1 MTRYYIRV
9 VVIMLLVLVI
19 SAIALMK
26 IGSSVSDRYVK
37 PRAIR
42 EINALAKRLQ
52 DRLGGKSLEEA
63 EAELIELESRLNFA
77 ARLVPLSELQA
88 ELAAEPV
95 PAEPDKRP
103 TPKTF
108 IQLGAEP
115 FVLEIRRER
124 GLDKKLEEEEGAYFV
139 AGVGVVVL
147 IVSGAA
153 IFLVT
158 PLVKKLRAQE
168 VTISRIADGDLT
180 ARATTTGNDA
190 IARLG
195 KRINVMA
202 DRIQD
207 LLANQR
213 QLLQAVSHEMRTPS
227 ARIGFALEML
237 EDARTDEERKRRIA
251 ALQQDLLDLDRL
263 LDELLTFLRFDAGEN
278 TVQPQPGDVLPL
290 LTEAVEKAKRLR
302 GGITIHFHPEE
313 NSLPPA
319 LLHQRYFP
327 RVIDNVLA
335 NAVRHAAAN
344 VFVRCSHSN
353 DFCHI
358 DIEDDGN
365 GIPME
370 DRERIFEPFIRLD
383 SSRSQ
388 KSGGT
393 GLGLA
398 IASRVMKS
406 LGGSISVMEPKEKNG
421 ALFRIT
427 LIQRRPE

>member
-42 EINALAKRLQ
+42 EMNALAKRLQ
-52 DRLGGKSLEEA
+52 DRLGEKSLAEA
-63 EAELIELESRLNFA
+63 EAELVELESRLNFT

-88 ELAAEPV
+88 EISAEPA
-95 PAEPDKRP
+95 PLESNKRP
-103 TPKTF
+103 TPRLF
-108 IQLGAEP
+108 IRLGAEP
-115 FVLEIRRER
+115 FALEIRRER
-124 GLDKKLEEEEGAYFV
+124 GLDKRLEEEEGAYFI

-168 VTISRIADGDLT
+168 LTISRIADGDLT
-180 ARATTTGNDA
+180 ARATTHGDDA

-213 QLLQAVSHEMRTPS
+213 QLLQAVSHEMRTPT

-263 LDELLTFLRFDAGEN
+263 LDELLTFLRFDAAESP
-278 TVQPQPGDVLPL
+278 VQQQQTDDVTPL
-290 LTEAVEKAKRLR
+290 VLNAVEKARRLR
-302 GGITIHFHPEE
+302 GGITLHFDDTAAHP
-313 NSLPPA
+313 PVV
-319 LLHQRYFP
+319 LHQRYFP

-335 NAVRHAAAN
+335 NAVRHANSSVA
-344 VFVRCSHSN
+344 VSLSHSN
-353 DFCHI
+353 QQCFI
-358 DIEDDGN
+358 DVKDDGT
-365 GIPME
+365 GIPE
-370 DRERIFEPFIRLD
+370 ADRERIFEPFIRLD

-406 LGGSISVMEPKEKNG
+406 LGGSIEVLNSEVG
-421 ALFRIT
+421 TVFRIT
-427 LIQRRPE
+427 LLRSQPDS